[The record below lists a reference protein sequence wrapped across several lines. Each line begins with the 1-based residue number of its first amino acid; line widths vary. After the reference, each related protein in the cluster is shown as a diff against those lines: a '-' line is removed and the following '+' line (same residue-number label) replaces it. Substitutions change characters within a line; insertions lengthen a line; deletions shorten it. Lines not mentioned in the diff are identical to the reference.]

1 MGRDSINGQMEDNI
15 ADIIETI
22 KNMDKELTHGLTAES
37 TSASGKTIKDTVKE
51 SIISAKSK

>member
-1 MGRDSINGQMEDNI
+1 MEDNI